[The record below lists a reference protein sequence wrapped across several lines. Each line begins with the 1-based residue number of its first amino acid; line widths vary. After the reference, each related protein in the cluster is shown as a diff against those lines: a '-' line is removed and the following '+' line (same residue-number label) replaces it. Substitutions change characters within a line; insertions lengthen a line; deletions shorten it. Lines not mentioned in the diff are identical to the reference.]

1 MIPLPKKFYNRDA
14 AIVAR
19 ELLGCI
25 IVKRDEEAILKGKIV
40 ETEAYYG
47 LSDPASRARDKKIG
61 VIMNGQPGIAF
72 IYMVHG
78 NWLFNVTTM
87 PVGEASGI
95 LIRAVEPLEGIEI
108 MRKRRKKEKLTDLTS
123 GPGKFTK
130 AFGIDKRYNGLK
142 IYDRH
147 SPIYITEAKER
158 NFEIVE
164 SHRIGVKE
172 DLPQPLRFY
181 IKDNK
186 FVSKK

>member
-25 IVKRDEEAILKGKIV
+25 FVKRDEEAILKGKIV

-47 LSDPASRARDKKIG
+47 LSDPASRARDRKIG
-61 VIMNGQPGIAF
+61 MIMNGQPGIAF

-87 PVGEASGI
+87 PVGKASGI

-108 MRKRRKKEKLTDLTS
+108 MMKRRKKERLTDLTS

-181 IKDNK
+181 IKGNK